1 VELVVKNL
9 PAANAGDARDAG
21 SIPETG
27 RYSGREYGDHL
38 QYLCLEKL
46 MDRGAFRLPF
56 KVSKRVI
63 HD

>member
-1 VELVVKNL
+1 MELVVKNL

-27 RYSGREYGDHL
+27 RYSGRDYGDQL
-38 QYLCLEKL
+38 RYSCLEKP

-56 KVSKRVI
+56 KVSKRVR